1 MGITFTE
8 GSGLN
13 DSVFGKSQGAIRL
26 FLEKRGEAFEQQS
39 VIKELFQMG
48 QSNHYLEKLTSLTG
62 MDGFRPVGENGAYPA
77 DGMEEGYSKT
87 LEHMTWKDSFSLSQ
101 EIVEDSKLLD
111 LRRKPSAFVT
121 SYYRTR
127 EKFGAAIFGGA
138 LEGGSSMEFAGKT
151 FDLTAADGLTVFHT
165 AHVPKVSGSSQ
176 SNLYSDAFTADTLGA
191 MEVVMQNFRGDN
203 NEILDVAPD
212 TILIPNI
219 HSLKKA
225 VFAAIGAEKD
235 PATANNGFNYQFGR
249 WNVICWPYL
258 NQFITSGT
266 APWVLLD
273 SRYNQE
279 YGGAVWLDRTQ
290 LTVRSTLDENTDANV
305 WRGRA
310 RFIAGFHDW
319 RFACAGGISSGSSL

>member
-319 RFACAGGISSGSSL
+319 RFACAGGISSGCSL